1 MGAARRVQRPVEDVG
16 GLQEA
21 EAGPR
26 AVEREDD
33 RRRRHGELPVE
44 VVLALDPEDG
54 LRGDS
59 MRRWRGGRRVDG
71 VEVDAWRSTR

>member
-33 RRRRHGELPVE
+33 RRRRDGELPVE

-59 MRRWRGGRRVDG
+59 MRRWRGDRRD
-71 VEVDAWRSTR
+71 DI